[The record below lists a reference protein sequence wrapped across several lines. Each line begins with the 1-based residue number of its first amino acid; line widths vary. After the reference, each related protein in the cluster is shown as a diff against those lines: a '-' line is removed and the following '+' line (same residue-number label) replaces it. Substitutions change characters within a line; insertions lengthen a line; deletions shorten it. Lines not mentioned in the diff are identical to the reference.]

1 MNKNST
7 ISIKAASGGA
17 TAPAG
22 FLSSGVACGV
32 RKVGELDLGLLFSEY
47 PCDAAA
53 VFTRNAFKGAP
64 LGVTREAVEAGG
76 LRAVVVNSGNANAAT
91 GRRGVEDAYAMQA
104 AAGEALGVEAGR
116 VAVASTGV
124 IGEHRE
130 FTAMYPSFI
139 EQAKIDQY
147 KRAERTFDFANQVEE
162 VHHDLFQ
169 EALKALDSGQ
179 EMKDEPFFVC
189 PVCGYTV
196 TGEAPEN
203 CPVCGAPAKS
213 FMQVD

>member
-1 MNKNST
+1 MTDTENNLQDAFAGESQANRRYT
-7 ISIKAASGGA
+7 FFAEKADKEGHTQIA
-17 TAPAG
+17 
-22 FLSSGVACGV
+22 
-32 RKVGELDLGLLFSEY
+32 KLFR
-47 PCDAAA
+47 AAA
-53 VFTRNAFKGAP
+53 AAETVHARNHF
-64 LGVTREAVEAGG
+64 
-76 LRAVVVNSGNANAAT
+76 NAMD
-91 GRRGVEDAYAMQA
+91 GIG
-104 AAGEALGVEAGR
+104 
-116 VAVASTGV
+116 STKENLTAGV

-196 TGEAPEN
+196 AGEAPEN